1 MRREKLIMKSAYKEQ
16 IRQIG
21 LNVCY
26 YRRYRKLTQ
35 IKLAEQVSISSCYLS
50 QIERGLVKN
59 AVSLPVLMAIA
70 DALEIKIADLFKFE
84 NLSNK

>member
-1 MRREKLIMKSAYKEQ
+1 MKLAYKEQ
-16 IRQIG
+16 MRQIG

-35 IKLAEQVSISSCYLS
+35 TKLAEQVSISSCYLS

-70 DALEIKIADLFKFE
+70 DALEIKIEELFKFKD
-84 NLSNK
+84 LSNK